1 MFSRGLLEGRWDLE
15 SNRVVTFLSCFCG
28 DIHFPGRY
36 MLRLTEQC
44 KRFWYHQVPC
54 MSFRVSSTPPVL
66 LFFPGSPFLPCV
78 ILDYYS
84 FSQFRIRSKFFCFL
98 FPGPSVRPREC
109 AWESLQSISG
119 LGRVPCSFHA
129 IEMN

>member
-66 LFFPGSPFLPCV
+66 LFFPRLPVFAMCH
-78 ILDYYS
+78 
-84 FSQFRIRSKFFCFL
+84 
-98 FPGPSVRPREC
+98 P
-109 AWESLQSISG
+109 
-119 LGRVPCSFHA
+119 
-129 IEMN
+129 

>member
-15 SNRVVTFLSCFCG
+15 SNRVVTFPSCFCG

-54 MSFRVSSTPPVL
+54 MFFRVSSTPPVL
-66 LFFPGSPFLPCV
+66 LFSRLPVSAMCH
-78 ILDYYS
+78 
-84 FSQFRIRSKFFCFL
+84 
-98 FPGPSVRPREC
+98 P
-109 AWESLQSISG
+109 
-119 LGRVPCSFHA
+119 
-129 IEMN
+129 